1 MNVRPT
7 PSARR
12 TAPRSRQSAAGGT
25 LIGIF
30 IGLVLGLALAA
41 GVAYYFMRGGNPYQ
55 SAYSTPGKDAAR
67 DAGKAGRPDAAADR
81 AKADLYR
88 VLPATEEPK
97 APPRLADRSAVEL
110 PAAAP
115 PAVASPP
122 PAAAEGATRHGE
134 KFWLQAGSFSTE
146 ADAEQLKAQLAFS
159 GWEAVIQPATLP
171 DKVVRYRVRLGP
183 YDNTDELNRIKADL
197 GKRGFEVAVI
207 RN

>member
-1 MNVRPT
+1 MTERLQ

-12 TAPRSRQSAAGGT
+12 RPHRSRRAAAGGT

-30 IGLVLGLALAA
+30 IGLVLGLMLAA
-41 GVAYYFMRGGNPYQ
+41 GVAYYFMRSGNPYQ
-55 SAYSTPGKDAAR
+55 SAYSAPGKDAAR
-67 DAGKAGRPDAAADR
+67 DGGKAARPEAAAPDR

-97 APPRLADRSAVEL
+97 APPRPADR
-110 PAAAP
+110 PAIEP
-115 PAVASPP
+115 PAVAP
-122 PAAAEGATRHGE
+122 PAPAPVEHPAGKPGE

>member
-1 MNVRPT
+1 MSAHRIAV
-7 PSARR
+7 ARR
-12 TAPRSRQSAAGGT
+12 PVRQGRRSQAGGT
-25 LIGIF
+25 LLGIF

-55 SAYSTPGKDAAR
+55 SAYSTPGKDATR
-67 DAGKAGRPDAAADR
+67 DGAKTARPDAAAADR

-97 APPRLADRSAVEL
+97 APPRPADRTVDRAASEP
-110 PAAAP
+110 PAAA
-115 PAVASPP
+115 SP
-122 PAAAEGATRHGE
+122 PAAAEPATRHGE

-159 GWEAVIQPATLP
+159 GWQAVIQPATLP

>member
-1 MNVRPT
+1 MTDRT
-7 PSARR
+7 RPSAQRR
-12 TAPRSRQSAAGGT
+12 PRSSRRAAAGGT

-30 IGLVLGLALAA
+30 IGLVLGLMLAA

-55 SAYSTPGKDAAR
+55 SAYSAAGKDAAR
-67 DAGKAGRPDAAADR
+67 DGGKATKPDASALDR

-88 VLPATEEPK
+88 VLPATEEAK
-97 APPRLADRSAVEL
+97 APPRAAVEPPTVTAPA

-115 PAVASPP
+115 VEHPAGKP
-122 PAAAEGATRHGE
+122 GE
-134 KFWLQAGSFSTE
+134 KFWLQAGSFSTD
-146 ADAEQLKAQLAFS
+146 ADAEQRKAQLAFS

-171 DKVVRYRVRLGP
+171 DKIVRYRVRLGP